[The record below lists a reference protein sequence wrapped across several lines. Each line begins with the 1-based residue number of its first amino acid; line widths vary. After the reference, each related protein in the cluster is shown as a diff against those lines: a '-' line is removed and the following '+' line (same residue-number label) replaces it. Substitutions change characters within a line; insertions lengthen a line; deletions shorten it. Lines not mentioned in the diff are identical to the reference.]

1 MELSTGQQGGKYF
14 MNMSFWKELFDL
26 ITDLPQH
33 PDALV
38 KIIAL
43 LLGLSIIFCAL
54 YSHIVGIFTIKYMV
68 VSIISAL
75 YFIFSVIW
83 MLYYIDNT
91 IMGMMPGF
99 VLILLV
105 LICIV
110 SGFFI
115 IRKEER
121 QIKKQANAAVEKS
134 IMSETTDR

>member
-1 MELSTGQQGGKYF
+1 

-54 YSHIVGIFTIKYMV
+54 YSHIVGIFTIKYMIA
-68 VSIISAL
+68 SIISAL

-110 SGFFI
+110 SSFFI
-115 IRKEER
+115 IRKEGR
-121 QIKKQANAAVEKS
+121 LKKHIVKIKNEEWDAKIECD
-134 IMSETTDR
+134 SEMNNVTMELEEL